1 MTLTP
6 SSLALVTLLVNL
18 EDFVKKA
25 VKNAIIAVINSNEEL
40 KHLYSSYVTNLSES
54 VKSAGQADGTGEIE
68 KLSKQVSQEI
78 DDINRLLSK
87 PNNLHYNSLSSP
99 SPSAE
104 LAKLQ
109 SKLEALKKVEK
120 LCGFLTNLNTKQNE
134 PKNLLVNLCDGLQTF
149 LGFNP
154 SSKGYTGDGIVYSDL
169 DRLCDGVMGFLSG
182 VLSNIK
188 EHLGQHKETITPVIK
203 ILNTNKHGGKKGF
216 NAAIGSVV
224 AGVGRYNDGVRK
236 SNLKVRKQIE
246 NFEREIN
253 TLKMK
258 INDINENIDIR
269 FHSEAEKAEKS
280 VRNASSNCQQY
291 AATFNETFNLKTK
304 TEMKNDINDLNH
316 PLSLKVIKAVGF
328 VKDESERF
336 KKLSDKESRDF
347 DTMKSRIESVCT
359 DHGKKVNAHI
369 CKEVTELVTKL
380 RMLVRAILDELK
392 KIEKNLFEYVQDLTK
407 WIEQANTAVE
417 AALEKVHIIITAV
430 SEDSV
435 FSNVKPIKKA
445 AQELY
450 DRAFELFD
458 AGNKANKAADEHVKA
473 ALAQVKEMDGKLKE
487 DLFKVKTA
495 IRSAV
500 NGINAK
506 ITALGNKFT
515 SITKGDSIEG
525 IVEHIRN
532 TINGIHGGTRG
543 DTGLGAIKQ
552 IIKTYVSKSYTGDQ
566 FAAKVAAWVG
576 EIVISDAI
584 NGKLKVYVNENT
596 GRNNNYFKNTTTT
609 KSVTEKLQ
617 KMLIEEIKKLF
628 AEPRFT
634 DDSVESRLKVIQQ
647 NVKAFGSSLLSSVDS
662 KLPTIVQA
670 MEDDE
675 ELKHEAKSDTAVHIK
690 RNLQDAVTSTFK
702 QLALRSTTAAMELN
716 SLLLEP
722 RFKGK
727 AQTSASAY
735 LDNALRVADELY
747 ENLKVALRDK
757 SDRDQNHA
765 KAVDNAITEVTNVLK
780 NQMPE
785 ESAPKQGSHVKLEGA
800 PSFTQYNSFVDQTE
814 DKLAALSNPDFNT
827 IKEAGTLPAAIGEI
841 QRGVEAALSEIGI
854 INGKVQDQFNTL
866 TSDFQQLC
874 EAVMK
879 AARDD
884 KDNAKTILEKLK
896 NTYFKHYDI
905 KKKDAEDSIKK
916 IKHDLE
922 TLRAGPVTRALTFGE
937 QFLKPEA
944 DKLRDETTE
953 KLKQQIDEEVAKAK
967 KELTTRAR
975 IDYVSTMKML
985 LLHYEDRVTKEL
997 TGIRQEISDD
1007 LITGFKGFMGTFA
1020 GENGRTVS
1028 DVNIEKLKS
1037 VATTMSSTKYDPK
1050 QFTDLAKQFQSFW
1063 HPLNT
1068 YLKKEIKR
1076 AHAANNEKTNP
1087 EPTDV
1092 EKLYTSK
1099 IDSVTNELNILLN
1112 HLREHNRYDNKMPEM
1127 LDILSTEVD
1136 GLHPESFSEPST
1148 PLLDGISKGL
1158 GKFAAELS
1166 KTYLNAYDG
1175 ASDGM
1180 VLVDARNDKVTDD
1193 GNKCAKVCLSLLSI
1207 LYSEFKT
1214 LLKYCV
1220 ARCKSDQ
1227 ININTE
1233 LGKYFATQGYKV
1245 TEDGKKHWELQD
1257 SKGMTGLFICKR
1269 MFGKDEHHLYYIDK
1283 SKQNALDTLHDC
1295 LQTYYQ
1301 VSHIATFSARK
1312 RPCNIFEML
1321 CWVSGLPCNNVYQDM
1336 LDDAISELFVDPSK
1350 QPEDADG
1357 IPVTYIS
1364 DEPLPA
1370 YPQNIAMDDTQRAV
1384 KRLCSRS
1391 HDILTTIAGTG
1402 DAYSMYAVDYSTNSL
1417 NFHYPSKG
1425 EDCLQML
1432 LDILRRLLP
1441 SLKFLHTQCGLSSAY
1456 HGWSGCQYGRGVKHS
1471 NWQCGEHPA
1480 NESTDCLPRSPLMS
1494 YLRDSLPGCLPHQLV
1509 SAGCKSECKTCPK
1522 SLPGA
1527 PCITPLGFRGFSGS
1541 TKTGKDICTVLTKFF
1556 DNSNINA
1563 LFGLLPKPPSTLPEH
1578 FQFALTLSSMLD
1590 NANAASDVSLAFVT
1604 KTKALSIDLYKETS
1618 KLTGALQNAY
1628 RNQAGH
1634 TSSDHSKSTEADL
1647 SSLSK
1652 DSCNLPHERD
1662 IHCAPYLCS
1671 TSSDAYTYLAKK
1683 HADLY
1688 LSWAVYLP
1696 WTFYSYLKSLLD
1708 AFQQIDC
1715 GGSGCTKCSC
1725 KPGKH
1730 GVEYSCKCKALISC
1744 RGVMTTFYQY
1754 GFTFGDAKTLYGT
1767 NRKFCLSFST
1777 QLSNLL
1783 KSQHFTK
1790 LFEECDNFIWT
1801 IREPFT
1807 YLVLALWSLS
1817 LFYLVCVMVGRL
1829 DVLHIKSHLRS
1840 PSSHKITAQSLL
1852 AAAQVGRLAKISYL
1866 QP

>member
-1 MTLTP
+1 
-6 SSLALVTLLVNL
+6 
-18 EDFVKKA
+18 
-25 VKNAIIAVINSNEEL
+25 
-40 KHLYSSYVTNLSES
+40 
-54 VKSAGQADGTGEIE
+54 
-68 KLSKQVSQEI
+68 
-78 DDINRLLSK
+78 
-87 PNNLHYNSLSSP
+87 
-99 SPSAE
+99 
-104 LAKLQ
+104 
-109 SKLEALKKVEK
+109 
-120 LCGFLTNLNTKQNE
+120 
-134 PKNLLVNLCDGLQTF
+134 
-149 LGFNP
+149 
-154 SSKGYTGDGIVYSDL
+154 
-169 DRLCDGVMGFLSG
+169 MGFLSG
-182 VLSNIK
+182 VLSNIQG
-188 EHLGQHKETITPVIK
+188 HLGQHK
-203 ILNTNKHGGKKGF
+203 NTLDSAIESLEQNKHGGKNGF
-216 NAAIGSVV
+216 NAAIGMVV
-224 AGVGRYNDGVRK
+224 EGVRGYNESVRK
-236 SNLKVRKQIE
+236 SILNVRKQIK
-246 NFEREIN
+246 NFERDIN
-253 TLKMK
+253 TLKIKM
-258 INDINENIDIR
+258 NDINENIDIR

-304 TEMKNDINDLNH
+304 TEMKNYINDLNH

-369 CKEVTELVTKL
+369 CNEVTELVTKL

-392 KIEKNLFEYVQDLTK
+392 KIEKSLFEYVQDLSK

-417 AALEKVHIIITAV
+417 AALKKVEKIIYEV
-430 SEDSV
+430 DDKSV
-435 FSNVKPIKKA
+435 FNKVKPIKDA

-473 ALAQVKEMDGKLKE
+473 ALGKVKEMDEALKGDLWKVKDAVDAAMKKFVTAYLKE
-487 DLFKVKTA
+487 VQLRVGVIKGHIGDKAKGKESGNKNSIDYNWDELKKQINKLVQSLTNKVASRKA
-495 IRSAV
+495 GHLHDIEKKIKEYEEEFSGQVAFNNVIGRWVDKILEHNILVRECMEGYVFANNKSHLQHKYKQEA
-500 NGINAK
+500 NGIYRQLNEVIRDNIKKHLPIGLIEKAVTASVAASTSARRGTEIERSVEAVQRVCYKFAEGLEVQLSSEKIDELSSSMVDEIEKIVLNPGASSITAKSHLKFAVQITLHSLCITARQVCDNLYQFTVSLCNIGGNVQQAMNNAMSIGKQFADKDRESLSDEDAGPK
-506 ITALGNKFT
+506 ITAALNKVKQDISGLESDLVEAVAPTGGEPFDPDSHSSGDILKTNVDATVAGILSKKIGNTQRQAGGENKVVVDKKIFHGYNIHVNQDAIDKVAAGQLT
-515 SITKGDSIEG
+515 GTTDEG
-525 IVEHIRN
+525 SLPQAI
-532 TINGIHGGTRG
+532 
-543 DTGLGAIKQ
+543 GAIK
-552 IIKTYVSKSYTGDQ
+552 
-566 FAAKVAAWVG
+566 
-576 EIVISDAI
+576 
-584 NGKLKVYVNENT
+584 
-596 GRNNNYFKNTTTT
+596 
-609 KSVTEKLQ
+609 TE
-617 KMLIEEIKKLF
+617 
-628 AEPRFT
+628 
-634 DDSVESRLKVIQQ
+634 VE
-647 NVKAFGSSLLSSVDS
+647 KALSS
-662 KLPTIVQA
+662 
-670 MEDDE
+670 
-675 ELKHEAKSDTAVHIK
+675 
-690 RNLQDAVTSTFK
+690 
-702 QLALRSTTAAMELN
+702 
-716 SLLLEP
+716 
-722 RFKGK
+722 
-727 AQTSASAY
+727 
-735 LDNALRVADELY
+735 
-747 ENLKVALRDK
+747 
-757 SDRDQNHA
+757 
-765 KAVDNAITEVTNVLK
+765 
-780 NQMPE
+780 
-785 ESAPKQGSHVKLEGA
+785 
-800 PSFTQYNSFVDQTE
+800 
-814 DKLAALSNPDFNT
+814 
-827 IKEAGTLPAAIGEI
+827 IGD
-841 QRGVEAALSEIGI
+841 
-854 INGKVQDQFNTL
+854 INGKVQTQFNTL
-866 TSDFQQLC
+866 TSNFQNLC

-884 KDNAKTILEKLK
+884 KDNAKTNLEKLK
-896 NTYFKHYDI
+896 NTYFKHYDS

-916 IKHDLE
+916 IKYDLD
-922 TLRAGPVTRALTFGE
+922 TLLSGSVYRAVNLGDK
-937 QFLKPEA
+937 FLKTEA

-953 KLKQQIDEEVAKAK
+953 KLKQQIDDEVAKAK

-985 LLHYEDRVTKEL
+985 LLQYEDRVAKEL
-997 TGIRQEISDD
+997 TGIPQEISDD

-1245 TEDGKKHWELQD
+1245 TEDEKKHGELQD

-1269 MFGKDEHHLYYIDK
+1269 MFGKDEQHVYNIDK
-1283 SKQNALDTLHDC
+1283 SKQNALDKLHDC

-1301 VSHIATFSARK
+1301 VSHVATFSARK

-1321 CWVSGLPCNNVYQDM
+1321 CWVSGLPCNNVYADL
-1336 LDDAISELFVDPSK
+1336 LDVALSDLFVDPK
-1350 QPEDADG
+1350 KETTLEDITVSD
-1357 IPVTYIS
+1357 VTS
-1364 DEPLPA
+1364 EPLAA
-1370 YPQNIAMDDTQRAV
+1370 YPLSIAYDDTRRAV

-1391 HDILTTIAGTG
+1391 HDILTTIAGSG
-1402 DAYSMYAVDYSTNSL
+1402 DAHSMYAVDYSTNSL